1 MDSCYIDRLS
11 DDILCMIFK
20 LVCEEDQA
28 TFDDSFQLKL
38 NGVHW
43 DDWGDDENYYYQ
55 AGSSK
60 SPHDSDFLPP
70 TLISAVAVSERWK
83 CVLSQIPSI
92 WTTLQFTFR
101 QGAAS
106 LEHARTFLRLSGT
119 MPLKIV
125 LLWDDSDW
133 IVPMEGD
140 HGSKEPASRKGIMD
154 SINFVSL
161 ILELCTHVHRWREF
175 TLRTTSVAHTYQAVT
190 LMSRSSV
197 HPAHMLEKLHLLLVH
212 NERHAAHHIH
222 EPSLFPGSA
231 PPIRDLMLFGIHW
244 AWLSAPMLSS
254 HLVDLRMHYDECTD
268 HGTGSGNVALLPLLG
283 ELPNLERLSLEVEL
297 PVLNPS
303 TTHSITLPQL
313 SSLTIKSGS
322 MRDWADDFFHCAQ
335 MPNLRILTLDGDG
348 VMAERTHGAL
358 DGIIREL
365 VRLTDPGAMM
375 EDSSSCLL
383 ELDELHLLHF
393 THHANAALIHRLYTQ
408 MATVEVLTLGPGA
421 GDNNVALAMGLSP
434 TPYRMADLPLPGLR
448 KLVVFDVPEDVMRS
462 AILERVEFA
471 GQLEELHYSEPWD
484 KRNTNVPNDWHH
496 QVEKYYS
503 IGGLGSY
510 RYCDIVGRR
519 WSELQ

>member
-1 MDSCYIDRLS
+1 
-11 DDILCMIFK
+11 

-43 DDWGDDENYYYQ
+43 DDWGDDENYHQ
-55 AGSSK
+55 PGPSFL
-60 SPHDSDFLPP
+60 HDSGFPPP

-119 MPLKIV
+119 MPLKIT
-125 LLWDDSDW
+125 LLWDDPNW
-133 IVPMEGD
+133 IVPIEVDQESG
-140 HGSKEPASRKGIMD
+140 EPASRKGIMAG
-154 SINFVSL
+154 IHLVLL
-161 ILELCTHVHRWREF
+161 IIELYTHVHRWCEF
-175 TLRTTSVAHTYQAVT
+175 TLRMTSVAHTYQAVS
-190 LMSRSSV
+190 LMSRSSI
-197 HPAHMLEKLHLLLVH
+197 HPVHMLEKLHLLLVH

-268 HGTGSGNVALLPLLG
+268 HGTGSGNVALLQLLG

-297 PVLNPS
+297 PVLNRS

-322 MRDWADDFFHCAQ
+322 MRDWVDDFFHCAQ

-348 VMAERTHGAL
+348 VVAERTYAAL
-358 DGIIREL
+358 DGIIQEL
-365 VRLTDPGAMM
+365 VRLTDPGAM

-393 THHANAALIHRLYTQ
+393 THNASAALIHRLYTQ
-408 MATVEVLTLGPGA
+408 MDTVKVLTLGPGA
-421 GDNNVALAMGLSP
+421 GDKNVALTMGLFP
-434 TPYRMADLPLPGLR
+434 KPYPMANLPLPGLR
-448 KLVVFDVPEDVMRS
+448 KLIVFDVPKDVMRS
-462 AILERVEFA
+462 AILERGEFT
-471 GQLEELHYSEPWD
+471 GQLEELHYEETWD
-484 KRNTNVPNDWHH
+484 SKRNTSVPDDWHH

-503 IGGLGSY
+503 IGLESY